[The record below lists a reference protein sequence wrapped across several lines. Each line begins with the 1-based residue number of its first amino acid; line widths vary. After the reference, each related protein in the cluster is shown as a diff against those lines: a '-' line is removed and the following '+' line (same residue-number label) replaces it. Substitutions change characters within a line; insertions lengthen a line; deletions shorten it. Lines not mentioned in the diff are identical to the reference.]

1 MRFASPQRRG
11 VRLAALASVAALALT
26 ACGGT
31 ESTEKKSAGTPTAG
45 GTITVDLTSEPSHLD
60 PLKFN
65 TLPASALSGLV
76 YSTLYRWT
84 EDGELVN
91 DIATAAPSV
100 SSDGLTV
107 TIPIR
112 DDVTFHDGSPLTAED
127 VKYTIEQVKNPDNAS
142 IWSAGLGPIAKVE
155 TPDDTTVVVH
165 LERRH
170 GVLQG
175 MFAHVSIISAD
186 TPYVAGDTYAQ
197 TMNGSGP
204 YKFVSWKRGQQVELE
219 RNEDYFLDDK
229 AYADEIVLRTVKE
242 DATRMVNIAQGNSDV
257 MPMVPFNQIQALE
270 GRGVKVEI
278 TESSAHMPTLFPSMK
293 KGRPTADADFRK
305 ALAWAIDRGQ
315 IVDTVFKG
323 VAEPAST
330 LIATGTQHWNEELGH
345 TYGED
350 ADLAQAKKH
359 LAASGVKAGTKLEV
373 IVRNEPLSISAG
385 TILQANFKALG
396 LDVSLSP
403 QEPAAYFGTLA
414 TGDFDLMLLPIDA
427 GLSSGYTPFYEY
439 SAYKSGSG
447 GNYTGFSDAE
457 LDELLEAAVSDP
469 ADPDAAWAAV
479 QQRELEVVPL
489 IPTVTARYV
498 EATSERLQGHSASSL
513 FSLRD
518 LDSSWVAAD

>member
-1 MRFASPQRRG
+1 MRFASPHRRAAR
-11 VRLAALASVAALALT
+11 VVIATTIAALTLT

-31 ESTEKKSAGTPTAG
+31 DAEEKGSNGTPQAG
-45 GTITVDLTSEPSHLD
+45 GTLTVDLTSEPSHLD

-65 TLPASALSGLV
+65 TLPASALAGLV

-84 EDGELVN
+84 EDGELV
-91 DIATAAPSV
+91 DDLATGAPTV
-100 SSDGLTV
+100 SEDGLTV
-107 TIPIR
+107 TIGIR
-112 DDVTFHDGSPLTAED
+112 EGVTFHDGSALTSED
-127 VKYTIEQVKNPDNAS
+127 VKYTIEQVTNPDNAS
-142 IWSAGLGPIAKVE
+142 IWLAGLGPITKVE
-155 TPDDTTVVVH
+155 TPDEKTVVIS

-186 TPYVAGDTYAQ
+186 KKYVPGETYAN

-204 YKFVSWKRGQQVELE
+204 FKFVAWKRGQQVELE
-219 RNEDYFLDDK
+219 RNEEYFTEDRP
-229 AYADEIVLRTVKE
+229 YADEIILRTVKE
-242 DATRMVNIAQGNSDV
+242 DATRMVNISQGNSDV
-257 MPMVPFNQIQALE
+257 MPMVPFGQVETLKK
-270 GRGVKVEI
+270 RGVNVTV
-278 TESSAHMPTLFPSMK
+278 TENSGHMPTLFPSMK
-293 KGRPTADADFRK
+293 EGRPTADAAFRR
-305 ALAWAIDRGQ
+305 ALAWAIDRGK

-330 LIATGTQHWNEELGH
+330 LLASGTQHWDEKLGT
-345 TYGED
+345 TYGD
-350 ADLAQAKKH
+350 SADLAKAKAE
-359 LAASGVKAGTKLEV
+359 LAESGIAPGTKIEL
-373 IVRNEPLSISAG
+373 IVRNEPLSIATG
-385 TILQANFKALG
+385 TVLQANFKDLG

-414 TGDFDLMLLPIDA
+414 TGEFDLMLLAVDA

-439 SAYKSGSG
+439 SAYKTGSG
-447 GNYTGFSDAE
+447 GNYTGFSDAK

-479 QQRELEVVPL
+479 QARELEVVPL

-498 EATSERLQGHSASSL
+498 EATSDRIQGHTASSL

-518 LDSSWVAAD
+518 LDSAWLSK